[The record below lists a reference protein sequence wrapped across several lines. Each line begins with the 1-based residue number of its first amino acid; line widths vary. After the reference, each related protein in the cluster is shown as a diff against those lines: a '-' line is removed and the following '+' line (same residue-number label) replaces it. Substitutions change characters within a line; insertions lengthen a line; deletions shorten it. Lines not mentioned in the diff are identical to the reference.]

1 MKERVVL
8 EPKTVG
14 EIFGIISPVLQPTHR
29 TQFIGLARS
38 LGACWQQVQQLNEE
52 VGLVIKPA
60 KEDLQYA
67 ENLCADIHQ
76 RRTLTEQ
83 FIYNPRFRFTRG
95 RLAATLGR
103 IKVALGL
110 AQEHP
115 WLAPLTE
122 ERIEAREF
130 MEEIKSRYEIAH
142 VRTELEFKPRINQ
155 AQADVEKAGN
165 QLVIFSESCAINSL
179 GVSINYARILPQRSD
194 ELARKY
200 GQIFGLDPERVI
212 NLSEFISIVK
222 PYIEARTNRDR
233 AYSALVNTR
242 PLIDIPSKDLPES
255 IKHRLQVWTAYQ
267 FLLILAQEGIIY
279 KPQLPDLLRR
289 L

>member
-1 MKERVVL
+1 M
-8 EPKTVG
+8 
-14 EIFGIISPVLQPTHR
+14 
-29 TQFIGLARS
+29 
-38 LGACWQQVQQLNEE
+38 
-52 VGLVIKPA
+52 
-60 KEDLQYA
+60 
-67 ENLCADIHQ
+67 
-76 RRTLTEQ
+76 
-83 FIYNPRFRFTRG
+83 
-95 RLAATLGR
+95 
-103 IKVALGL
+103 
-110 AQEHP
+110 
-115 WLAPLTE
+115 
-122 ERIEAREF
+122 EF
-130 MEEIKSRYEIAH
+130 IKSRYEIAH